1 MCFCCCLPSILVIFG
16 RPSRAGNA
24 SLHLPSPFRQR
35 IPTPLEMVENGFE
48 QRRGFSISG
57 NCAAGRG
64 DAMGGEETTGQ
75 ILRLGLRNKA
85 SSFFSPV
92 GQGGRPGFFMVLTV
106 GSPRRREEDSF
117 VEIGC

>member
-1 MCFCCCLPSILVIFG
+1 
-16 RPSRAGNA
+16 
-24 SLHLPSPFRQR
+24 
-35 IPTPLEMVENGFE
+35 
-48 QRRGFSISG
+48 
-57 NCAAGRG
+57 
-64 DAMGGEETTGQ
+64 MGGEETTGQ